1 MRDFDIGKLREVIKF
16 EKNIPGETE
25 SGGETDSFAEFLTT
39 RGMLRK
45 KRGNRGL
52 EAGAVLLTSD
62 YELVVRYQKDIAD
75 NLAGDSIRI
84 VAQNRFFTI
93 DSYDI
98 YEQRFNFYVF
108 QLSEQ
113 SI

>member
-1 MRDFDIGKLREVIKF
+1 MRTFDIGKLREVIKF
-16 EKNIPGETE
+16 EKNSPTETA

-52 EAGAVLLTSD
+52 EAGAVLMSSD
-62 YELVVRYQKDIAD
+62 YELVVRFQKDIAD

-84 VAQNRFFTI
+84 VAQNMFFTI
-93 DSYDI
+93 DSVDI
-98 YEQRFNFYVF
+98 IDQKFRYYVF

-113 SI
+113 HI

>member
-1 MRDFDIGKLREVIKF
+1 MRNVDIGKLREVIKF
-16 EKNIPGETE
+16 EKNAPNDTA
-25 SGGETDSFAEFLTT
+25 SGGQLDNWSEFLTT

-45 KRGNRGL
+45 KRGDRGL
-52 EAGAVLLTSD
+52 EAGAVLLNSE

-75 NLAGDSIRI
+75 NLAGDKIRI

-98 YEQRFNFYVF
+98 YEQRFKYYIF

-113 SI
+113 SY